1 MENLPPEEPWYLD
14 TDVNWYIE
22 NHSQAYYKAVELSR
36 LLQDIINYQGEDKTE
51 YIIRKAAELGMS
63 QRTLYRHM
71 DKYLEAAGWALKM
84 LRETGANYDYYKVLC
99 LCRKPKDSNTFPT
112 FSPEIKETIPKIW
125 MHKGFAQNKGNRQML
140 YDKLLEIS
148 AGNGWSVPSYQSVCR
163 YITHLMEHEHLDS
176 ARYLAEEG
184 TRSWKNKHMLKGRRD
199 TKSLKVLEILFGDAH
214 TFDCWVSYRL
224 PNGKVTAIRPTLVA
238 WIDGRSRMPLGT
250 VICHHCNAQ
259 VLKESLLKVLYGTPG
274 ECHRFCI
281 STMERI
287 SLLRK

>member
-99 LCRKPKDSNTFPT
+99 LV
-112 FSPEIKETIPKIW
+112 PETQ
-125 MHKGFAQNKGNRQML
+125 GFQHLPHLQPGNKGNH
-140 YDKLLEIS
+140 
-148 AGNGWSVPSYQSVCR
+148 P
-163 YITHLMEHEHLDS
+163 
-176 ARYLAEEG
+176 
-184 TRSWKNKHMLKGRRD
+184 
-199 TKSLKVLEILFGDAH
+199 
-214 TFDCWVSYRL
+214 
-224 PNGKVTAIRPTLVA
+224 
-238 WIDGRSRMPLGT
+238 
-250 VICHHCNAQ
+250 
-259 VLKESLLKVLYGTPG
+259 
-274 ECHRFCI
+274 
-281 STMERI
+281 
-287 SLLRK
+287 